1 MSKFSLRFVTALTV
15 LFSVCSMALAQSAPA
30 FDVTR
35 MDKSVE
41 ACDDF
46 FQYANGTW
54 VKNTQIPAAFPRWG
68 TFNILAD
75 NNTNALKTILDAT
88 AKEKAAAGSNEQLI
102 GDYYASCMDEAA
114 IEKAGATPLDPYFK
128 KISQIN
134 DVKGLERQIAM
145 LHNVGIQA
153 LFGFGAGADAKNS
166 SINIANVSQGGL
178 TLPDRDYYTKDD
190 PKSQETRAK
199 FVEYMTN
206 MFKLV
211 GDDAAT
217 AAANAKTVLTI
228 QTRLANASKT
238 RVELRDPQKRY
249 NKITVVKLGEITP
262 NFSWADYVKERN
274 APQFTEIN
282 VGQPDFFAEVNKMLT
297 DVSINDWKTYLRW
310 MTLNAAAPLLS
321 KQFVDENFNF
331 FSRYLNGT
339 KEQQP
344 RWKRCVNATDGA
356 VGEALGAEYVKK
368 NFTPEAQ
375 KRMGELIDN
384 LFAAYREAIPK
395 LDWMSPETRQMALTK
410 LNAYQRKIG
419 FNQNPRGFAGLKIDR
434 KSYFDN
440 SRSVGQFTIA
450 RNLKDV
456 GQKVDKTRWG
466 MTPPTVNAY
475 YNSSFNEIVFPAGIL
490 QPPFFNQNADDAIN
504 YGAIGAVIG
513 HEITHGF
520 DDGGSQYDAEGNLK
534 MWWTPDDRK
543 KFEERA
549 DCVVNQFN
557 GYQIAD
563 NLNINGKLTLG
574 ENIADLGGLTMAFAA
589 YQKSLEGKPKPA
601 NIDGFTPEQRF
612 FLGYAQVWATKGT
625 PEFER
630 QQVLTDSHSNA
641 RYRVNGPLS
650 NLSIFA
656 NAFGCK
662 AGDKMVR
669 ADFCKIW

>member
-1 MSKFSLRFVTALTV
+1 MYKFSLRFVVALTFLV
-15 LFSVCSMALAQSAPA
+15 SIVTSGTAQSVA

-35 MDKSVE
+35 IDNSVE

-46 FQYANGTW
+46 FQYANGSW
-54 VKNTQIPAAFPRWG
+54 VKKTQIPAAYPRWG

-75 NNTNALKTILDAT
+75 NNTNALKEILDAT
-88 AKEKAAAGSNEQLI
+88 AKEKAPKGSNQQLI
-102 GDYYASCMDEAA
+102 ADFYLSCMDEAA
-114 IEKAGATPLDPYFK
+114 IEKAGATPLEPYFK
-128 KISQIN
+128 QIDKIKDAKDLQ
-134 DVKGLERQIAM
+134 RQIAAM
-145 LHNVGIQA
+145 HDAGIPA

-166 SINIANVSQGGL
+166 SMNIANISQGGL
-178 TLPDRDYYTKDD
+178 TLPDRDFYLKEDA
-190 PKSQETRAK
+190 KSGDTRAK

-206 MFKLV
+206 MFKLL
-211 GDDAAT
+211 GDDADT
-217 AAANAKTVLTI
+217 AAANAKTVMTI
-228 QTRLANASKT
+228 QTRLATASRS
-238 RVELRDPQKRY
+238 RVDLRDPQKRY
-249 NKITVVKLGEITP
+249 NKRTVAELKEMTP
-262 NFSWADYVKERN
+262 NFAWSDYMSARN
-274 APQFTEIN
+274 VPTITELN
-282 VGQPDFFAEVNKMLT
+282 VGQPDFFTEVNKMMT
-297 DVSINDWKTYLRW
+297 DVSINDLKTYLRW
-310 MTLNAAAPLLS
+310 MTINSAAPLLS
-321 KQFVDENFNF
+321 KAFVDENFNF
-331 FSRYLNGT
+331 FSRYLTGT

-344 RWKRCVNATDGA
+344 RWKRCVNATDNA
-356 VGEALGAEYVKK
+356 VGEALGAEFVKK
-368 NFTPEAQ
+368 AFTPEAQ
-375 KRMGELIDN
+375 KRMSELIDN
-384 LFAAYREAIPK
+384 LFAAYRESIPK
-395 LDWMSPETRQMALTK
+395 LDWMSPETQQKALAK

-419 FNQNPRGFAGLKIDR
+419 FNQNPRGYAGLKINR
-434 KSYFDN
+434 KSYFRN
-440 SRSVGQFTIA
+440 ARSVGQFNIA

-475 YNSSFNEIVFPAGIL
+475 YNASYNEIVFPAGIL
-490 QPPFFNQNADDAIN
+490 QPPFFNANADDAIN

-534 MWWTPDDRK
+534 MWWTPEDRK

-557 GYQIAD
+557 NYQIAE

-612 FLGYAQVWATKGT
+612 FLGYAQVWSTKAT

-650 NLSIFA
+650 NLPIFA
-656 NAFGCK
+656 QAFGCK

-669 ADFCKIW
+669 TDFCKIW